1 MQKPIDHTKLNQA
14 LQLLQEQLEL
24 ADAPRSEI
32 VVCGG
37 SALIAIGLVSRTTR
51 DIDIVALLHNGR
63 LQQSE
68 PLPRH
73 LVEAAAAVQEILHL
87 PADWLNCGPASQLN
101 MGLPEGF
108 CSRLHK
114 VEIGSRLVVHYID
127 RTDQIYFKTFASAD
141 RGGYHIL
148 DLKALK
154 PTDDELYLAAKW
166 CMGQDI
172 SEGFRFIMKEMLTQ
186 SGWTHVAERI

>member
-87 PADWLNCGPASQLN
+87 PADWLNCGTCVPGNAASNCSLSNAELRVQN
-101 MGLPEGF
+101 AELPF
-108 CSRLHK
+108 
-114 VEIGSRLVVHYID
+114 
-127 RTDQIYFKTFASAD
+127 SAQ
-141 RGGYHIL
+141 
-148 DLKALK
+148 
-154 PTDDELYLAAKW
+154 P
-166 CMGQDI
+166 
-172 SEGFRFIMKEMLTQ
+172 
-186 SGWTHVAERI
+186 SGRAW